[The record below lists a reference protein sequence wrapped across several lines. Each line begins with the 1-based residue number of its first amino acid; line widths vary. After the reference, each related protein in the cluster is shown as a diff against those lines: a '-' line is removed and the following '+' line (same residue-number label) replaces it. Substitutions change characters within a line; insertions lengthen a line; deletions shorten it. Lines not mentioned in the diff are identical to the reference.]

1 MHSGNGEEKRQ
12 VQTGFDFG
20 GTTDG
25 RIKKELDQER
35 QGESGNDAA
44 NGDHAE
50 SLHQLSGF
58 PVGGTRRLSYTD
70 VGHLPSAEG
79 LVEAGLFEAG
89 REMAVFGFFGIFL
102 SLQLRDGRLE
112 FIDGFSISGQF
123 LQLGA
128 EDL

>member
-50 SLHQLSGF
+50 SLHQLTSFAVRGA
-58 PVGGTRRLSYTD
+58 GLLSDAD

-79 LVEAGLFEAG
+79 LVEAGLFEAS
-89 REMAVFGFFGIFL
+89 REMAVLDRKSTRLNSSHLGISYAVFC
-102 SLQLRDGRLE
+102 
-112 FIDGFSISGQF
+112 
-123 LQLGA
+123 
-128 EDL
+128 